1 MGLNRDIQL
10 TIVVKLRSY
19 KMFKMFK
26 MFTKKINNPEVRKD
40 YAEDI
45 RHTFVRD
52 GKQVLVG
59 TQITREKIMRDFT
72 DNFWR
77 SILS

>member
-1 MGLNRDIQL
+1 
-10 TIVVKLRSY
+10 
-19 KMFKMFK
+19 

-40 YAEDI
+40 YAEDV
-45 RHTFVRD
+45 RQKFVKD

-59 TQITREKIMRDFT
+59 TQVTRDKIMRDFYK
-72 DNFWR
+72 NFWR